1 MEIYDFIDE
10 LAGILMNKNCVY
22 VPHVHL
28 EDQEVF
34 VVASKTRTCFEMLD
48 LEFWGMFRLVR
59 HIPQFSF
66 KRVDG
71 LKLMESEDAWFRVRG
86 GGASFPQTRYGKRL
100 SLPKKF
106 SWETFDLRSFKTFKI
121 TRQITIRKVKIRNTK
136 KSYNQQ
142 FRPGLAWVLM
152 VEW

>member
-86 GGASFPQTRYGKRL
+86 GEHHFHKLDMAKGFLFQRSLVEKLSICRALKLSKSPDKSRSGKWR
-100 SLPKKF
+100 S
-106 SWETFDLRSFKTFKI
+106 ET
-121 TRQITIRKVKIRNTK
+121 QRKVTI
-136 KSYNQQ
+136 SSSA
-142 FRPGLAWVLM
+142 PGLRGYSW
-152 VEW
+152 

>member
-48 LEFWGMFRLVR
+48 LEF
-59 HIPQFSF
+59 
-66 KRVDG
+66 
-71 LKLMESEDAWFRVRG
+71 
-86 GGASFPQTRYGKRL
+86 
-100 SLPKKF
+100 
-106 SWETFDLRSFKTFKI
+106 
-121 TRQITIRKVKIRNTK
+121 
-136 KSYNQQ
+136 
-142 FRPGLAWVLM
+142 
-152 VEW
+152 